1 MEKSDLFILEQYEY
15 PFKFQ
20 YLNHVT
26 MDCIRAG
33 PTLGELSRRLRP
45 QADKKKKPFKSSPQ
59 IIKNKAYRAHNQSY
73 IKLLD

>member
-1 MEKSDLFILEQYEY
+1 MEKSDLFILEQHLTYEY

-45 QADKKKKPFKSSPQ
+45 PAEKKK
-59 IIKNKAYRAHNQSY
+59 NLLNQAP
-73 IKLLD
+73 KL